1 MKKTCKTFSLILICF
16 GLLAQFSANA
26 QFVALKTDGAA
37 AATET
42 NKSIGDQASKVAK
55 EIKKNAEEL
64 QNKIVGAIEAGQEY
78 AASVSETATAVQQNI
93 NDVRNTAISAIE
105 AGQSVYSDVSDT
117 VGSVSG
123 AVGNVSGAVGAAE
136 GAVSQAAGSGA
147 ISALGLGGQID
158 EINKQMTDRL
168 TVVGDDLR
176 SKKAAADEN
185 VNSYQSMYDSATDP
199 EQQAQL
205 NELLTAALAEQEQY
219 ASALDEFENNQET
232 YMAADEEYSQLAE
245 QLAQLQEQKAGLISS
260 GTELLSGYFNR
271 MLEMSDGERKE
282 QYQEA
287 LKNNFLGKD
296 ETETP
301 EANER
306 IMKYRRNESVREQ
319 AKVLSLAIT
328 QKQNQ
333 EADEEKIERS
343 QQNMAAVD
351 HSQTSV
357 NMAIEQRIKDVD
369 ILYQYTQLLLA
380 DLKYKT
386 ARNMLIMPAKLRDYD
401 RDPSVLNFDDYV
413 FTKDSVKSDSQS
425 VNPFDQI
432 LGK

>member
-78 AASVSETATAVQQNI
+78 AASVTETVSAVQENI
-93 NDVRNTAISAIE
+93 NEIRNTATSAIE
-105 AGQSVYSDVSDT
+105 TGQSVYSDVSGVAGD
-117 VGSVSG
+117 
-123 AVGNVSGAVGAAE
+123 VSGAVGAAE

-219 ASALDEFENNQET
+219 TSALDEFENNQET

-245 QLAQLQEQKAGLISS
+245 QLAQLQEQKDSLISS
-260 GTELLSGYFNR
+260 ETELFSGYFNR

-319 AKVLSLAIT
+319 AKVLSLAIN

-369 ILYQYTQLLLA
+369 ILYQYTQLMLA